1 MKQFCFFSLALVLVI
16 SLLGCLSSSVES
28 KRLARYRPQSERFPS
43 NWNNKSDDTTPR
55 SKPNMANRN
64 SRAPQ
69 SDADETPAKLLRRG
83 DKVSIAIRDIPN
95 PQDIRDVIDN
105 LGCVN
110 LPLIGTMKIEGR
122 TTSEAENVIEDAYIR
137 GGYYKKINVIVV
149 GGEEEY
155 FISGEVKREGKYSIS
170 PGLTLLQALAEAG
183 GYTDYAKKSE
193 VMIKRAGV
201 KLILDA
207 QKIATGKDKDP
218 PIEAGD
224 VIIVPRRYM

>member
-1 MKQFCFFSLALVLVI
+1 
-16 SLLGCLSSSVES
+16 
-28 KRLARYRPQSERFPS
+28 
-43 NWNNKSDDTTPR
+43 
-55 SKPNMANRN
+55 MANRN